1 MKEIKLS
8 KQAIIVI
15 VLSLVSVCMLPAPFV
30 RGYSFLDFMENM
42 EFSGLLLWVFYV
54 AFALTDLFL
63 VINQMQL
70 AKFASVISTCTV
82 ILSILVQFFRNIDG
96 GFWGRLGAGA
106 YCLVVASVIS
116 TIVVLRAAKK
126 QG

>member
-15 VLSLVSVCMLPAPFV
+15 VLSLISLCMLPTHFV
-30 RGYSFLDFMENM
+30 RGYSFLEFMEDM
-42 EFSGLLLWVFYV
+42 EFSGLLLWMFYI
-54 AFALTDLFL
+54 AFVLTDLFL
-63 VINQMQL
+63 IINQMQL
-70 AKFASVISTCTV
+70 AKLAAVISTCTI

-106 YCLVVASVIS
+106 YCLVVASVVS

-126 QG
+126 QN